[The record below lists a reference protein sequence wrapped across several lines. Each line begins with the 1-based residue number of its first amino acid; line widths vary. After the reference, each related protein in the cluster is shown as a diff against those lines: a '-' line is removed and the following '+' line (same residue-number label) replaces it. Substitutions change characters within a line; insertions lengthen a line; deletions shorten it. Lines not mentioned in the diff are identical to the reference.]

1 MKEYVAETGGRYT
14 YADDILNLQELALS
28 MTSIFTG
35 CSNFIISGCEVS
47 GSEIAPGYVWIN
59 HRVRLFSGCKNATW
73 PYYIYEQNSNET
85 VTYANEV
92 NKRGRSLYLS
102 AGGNA
107 VPDVADP
114 ITGHLPQFIEMT
126 SGYCPRFIDKFF
138 GKYAVLADSPFAK
151 QTVKK
156 DLVLTG
162 NFSADKNIES
172 KTAVSVV
179 NAENGYSLR
188 NIVKVNGNA
197 AIGAYLNGLLI
208 NEIVIGTDG
217 SFTFIKQGKELAR
230 VSENGISYTYLSGI
244 ASKTGAVYISGS
256 SLTNYDDNT
265 DNGSIDINTTG
276 ATGGTAKFRNFNVY
290 DGKQA
295 IRPLFHVNGKEGA
308 LYANGKFTIRST
320 GSGVV
325 LANTAYLKDN
335 MLLTNIY
342 AWADSKGEI
351 IGSIGYANA
360 ESFNLSVRNLLG
372 NIELVAEGYVNI
384 TGILKIGGTNIGDI
398 YVTQKSF
405 TEELKT
411 KVTAIAGKQLSTE
424 DFTTIYKR
432 KLDAINGGSIESA
445 DSGFVTS
452 KDVAAALKLKLAIS
466 ENLRDIANKGMARTN
481 LDVYSTEEA
490 NGRFLKV
497 SEKLLELVSLT
508 ADEVNGLTAEQAAA
522 LKAQKQEAVR
532 MNIDA
537 EKKGI
542 GELKLSKA
550 GNLNDLT
557 DKAVARKNI
566 SVYSTTEIDD
576 LLAGKLGSEGAYQGV
591 VFTEEL
597 KKKLEGIKSGN
608 FSYTDGNGTSHAEI
622 EGYVSISQV
631 KKELAKK
638 AERLLTGYN
647 DNEKRGIAGSLG
659 FYQKSE
665 TDDKFASVASLF
677 QDYITYLVKQGKN
690 TAEAQRALR
699 DKLDVFSKADVTGAY
714 LRKDGKLS
722 DLSLPNADARK
733 QACRT
738 LGAAY
743 AEEYEPKVTDTGWLQ
758 MSNSGSATDTRGL
771 FIRQLGNIV
780 CIQGTVNT
788 ARRDGSNT
796 GGVVAVIPNKIPAPK
811 YGLRTSLCDY
821 NDDHKYN
828 RGASFVIPE
837 NSRNIHIYESGWYN
851 VTTNINFTYMI

>member
-59 HRVRLFSGCKNATW
+59 QRVRLFSGCKNATW

-156 DLVLTG
+156 DLILTG

-179 NAENGYSLR
+179 NSENGYSIR
-188 NIVKVNGNA
+188 IIVKANGDA
-197 AIGAYLNGLLI
+197 SVGAYLNGLLV

-230 VSENGISYTYLSGI
+230 VGENGISYTYLSGVT
-244 ASKTGAVYISGS
+244 SKAGAVYISGS

-276 ATGGTAKFRNFNVY
+276 LTGGTAKFRNFNVY

-295 IRPLFHVNGKEGA
+295 IRPLFQVNGKEGA

-320 GSGVV
+320 GSGAV
-325 LANTAYLKDN
+325 LSNTAYLKDN
-335 MLLTNIY
+335 MLLTNNY
-342 AWADSKGEI
+342 TWADSGGEI
-351 IGSIGYANA
+351 IGSIGYNDT
-360 ESFNLSVRNLLG
+360 ESFDLSIHNLLG
-372 NIELVAEGYVNI
+372 NILLVSKGHVDIAG
-384 TGILKIGGTNIGDI
+384 TLKIGGMNISDI
-398 YVTQKSF
+398 YVAQKDF
-405 TEELKT
+405 AEKLKK
-411 KVTAIAGKQLSTE
+411 KVSVVAGKQLSTE
-424 DFTTIYKR
+424 DFTTDYKK
-432 KLDAINGGSIESA
+432 KLDAISGGSIESA
-445 DSGFVTS
+445 GDGFVTS
-452 KDVAAALKLKLAIS
+452 RDVAAALKLKLTIS
-466 ENLRDIANKGMARTN
+466 ENLGDIVNKGTARSN
-481 LDVYSTEEA
+481 LDVYSKGES
-490 NGRFLKV
+490 NGRFLKI

-522 LKAQKQEAVR
+522 LKAGKQEAVR
-532 MNIDA
+532 TNIDA
-537 EKKGI
+537 EKKGT

-550 GNLNDLT
+550 GNLNDLA
-557 DKAVARKNI
+557 DKVAARKNI
-566 SVYSTTEIDD
+566 SVYSTTEVDD

-608 FSYTDGNGTSHAEI
+608 FSYTDGNGTSHAEV
-622 EGYVSISQV
+622 EGYVSTSLV
-631 KKELAKK
+631 KKELTKK

-647 DNEKRGIAGSLG
+647 DNEKRSIAGSLG

-665 TDDKFASVASLF
+665 ADDKFASVASLF

-690 TAEAQRALR
+690 TAEAQRTLR
-699 DKLDVFSKADVTGAY
+699 DKLDVLSKTDVTGAY

-722 DLSLPNADARK
+722 DLSLPNADAKK

-743 AEEYEPKVTDTGWLQ
+743 AEEYEPKVTDTGWMQ
-758 MSNSGSATDTRGL
+758 MSNSGSATDTRNL
-771 FIRQLGNIV
+771 FIRQIGNVV
-780 CIQGTVNT
+780 CIQGTINT
-788 ARRDGSNT
+788 ARRDGSNM

-811 YGLRTSLCDY
+811 YGLRTSLCDF
-821 NDDHKYN
+821 NDNHKYN
-828 RGASFVIPE
+828 RGSSFVIPG
-837 NSRNIHIYESGWYN
+837 NSRNIYIYESGWYN

>member
-14 YADDILNLQELALS
+14 YADDILNLQDLALS

-35 CSNFIISGCEVS
+35 CSNFVISGCEVS
-47 GSEIAPGYVWIN
+47 GGEIAPGYVWIN
-59 HRVRLFSGCKNATW
+59 QRVRYFSGCKNATW

-126 SGYCPRFIDKFF
+126 SSYCPRFIDKFF

-197 AIGAYLNGLLI
+197 AVGAYLNGLLI

-244 ASKTGAVYISGS
+244 TSKTGAVYISGS

-276 ATGGTAKFRNFNVY
+276 AIGGTAKFRNFNVY

-295 IRPLFHVNGKEGA
+295 IRPLFQVNGKEGA
-308 LYANGKFTIRST
+308 LYANGKFTIRNT

-335 MLLTNIY
+335 MLLTNSY
-342 AWADSKGEI
+342 VWTDSRGER
-351 IGSIGYANA
+351 IGCIGYDNT
-360 ESFNLSVRNLLG
+360 ESFDFSVCNLLG
-372 NIELVAEGYVNI
+372 NIELATEGYVNI
-384 TGILKIGGTNIGDI
+384 AGILKIGGVDINDI

-405 TEELKT
+405 TEELKK
-411 KVTAIAGKQLSTE
+411 KVTAIVGKQLSME
-424 DFTTIYKR
+424 DFTTNYKK
-432 KLDAINGGSIESA
+432 KLDAISGSSIESA
-445 DSGFVTS
+445 DDGFVTAR
-452 KDVAAALKLKLAIS
+452 DIAAALKLKLAIS
-466 ENLRDIANKGMARTN
+466 ENLGDIANRGTARSN
-481 LDVYSTEEA
+481 LDVYSKGEA
-490 NGRFLKV
+490 NGRFLKA

-532 MNIDA
+532 ANIDA
-537 EKKGI
+537 EKRGV
-542 GELKLSKA
+542 GELKLNKA
-550 GNLNDLT
+550 GNLNDLS
-557 DKAVARKNI
+557 DKVVARKNI
-566 SVYSTTEIDD
+566 SVYSTTEIDK
-576 LLAGKLGSEGAYQGV
+576 LLEKKLNADDAYTGV
-591 VFTEEL
+591 AFTEEM
-597 KKKLEGIKSGN
+597 KQKLENIKGGN
-608 FSYTDGNGTSHAEI
+608 FAYVDAEGVSHSPV
-622 EGYVSISQV
+622 EGFVITSQV
-631 KKELAKK
+631 VKELSKK
-638 AERLLTGYN
+638 ANLLLDGYN
-647 DNEKRGIAGSLG
+647 ESQRSTIATNINVYSKTVADG
-659 FYQKSE
+659 
-665 TDDKFASVASLF
+665 KFASIESLF
-677 QDYITYLVKQGKN
+677 QDYITHLVKQGKN
-690 TAEAQRALR
+690 TTEAQKTLR
-699 DKLDVFSKADVTGAY
+699 DKLDVLSKSDVAGTY
-714 LRKDGKLS
+714 LRKDGKLL
-722 DLSLPNADARK
+722 DLSLPNAEAKK

-743 AEEYEPKVTDTGWLQ
+743 AEEYEPKVIDTGWLQ
-758 MSNSGSATDTRGL
+758 MSNSGSATDTRSL
-771 FIRQLGNIV
+771 FIRQIGNIV

-788 ARRDGSNT
+788 ARKDGSNM

-821 NDDHKYN
+821 NDNHKYN
-828 RGASFVIPE
+828 RGASFVIPG
-837 NSRNIHIYESGWYN
+837 NSRNILIYESGWN
-851 VTTNINFTYMI
+851 NTTTNINFTYMI

>member
-1 MKEYVAETGGRYT
+1 MKEFVAETGGRYT

-28 MTSIFTG
+28 MTAIFTD

-59 HRVRLFSGCKNATW
+59 GRVRHFSGCKNATW
-73 PYYIYEQNSNET
+73 PYYIYEHNSHET

-92 NKRGRSLYLS
+92 NKKGRSLYLS

-114 ITGHLPQFIEMT
+114 ITGHLPQFIEIS
-126 SGYCPRFIDKFF
+126 SGYSPRFIDKFF

-162 NFSADKNIES
+162 NFSAEKNIES

-179 NAENGYSLR
+179 NTENGYSLR
-188 NIVKVNGNA
+188 NIVKANGDA
-197 AIGAYLNGLLI
+197 VVGAYLNGLLV

-217 SFTFIKQGKELAR
+217 SFTFMKQGKELAR
-230 VSENGISYTYLSGI
+230 VTESGISYTYQSGI
-244 ASKTGAVYISGS
+244 TSKAGAVYISGS
-256 SLTNYDDNT
+256 SLTNYDDDT

-276 ATGGTAKFRNFNVY
+276 VAGGSTKFRNFNVY

-295 IRPLFHVNGKEGA
+295 VHPLFQVNGKEGA
-308 LYANGKFTIRST
+308 VYANGKLTIRNT

-335 MLLTNIY
+335 MLLTNNY
-342 AWADSKGEI
+342 SWADSKGDK
-351 IGSIGYANA
+351 IGSIGYNDT
-360 ESFNLSVRNLLG
+360 ESFDLSVHNLLG
-372 NIELVAEGYVNI
+372 NIVLAAKGYVNI
-384 TGILKIGGTNIGDI
+384 AGTLKIGGTNISDL
-398 YVTQKSF
+398 YVSQKSF
-405 TEELKT
+405 TEELKK

-424 DFTTIYKR
+424 DFTTNYKK
-432 KLDAINGGSIESA
+432 KLDAISGGSIESA
-445 DSGFVTS
+445 GDGFVTS
-452 KDVAAALKLKLAIS
+452 KDVAAALKQKLALS
-466 ENLRDIANKGMARTN
+466 ENLGDLSNKGTARSN
-481 LDVYSTEEA
+481 LDVYSKEEA
-490 NGRFLKV
+490 NGRFLRV

-532 MNIDA
+532 ANIDA
-537 EKKGI
+537 EKKGT
-542 GELKLSKA
+542 GDLKLNKA
-550 GNLNDLT
+550 SNLNDLA
-557 DKAVARKNI
+557 DKVVARKNI
-566 SVYSTTEIDD
+566 SVYSTTEIDK
-576 LLAGKLGSEGAYQGV
+576 LLEKKLNADDAYSGV
-591 VFTEEL
+591 SFTEEM
-597 KKKLEGIKSGN
+597 KQKLENIKGGN
-608 FSYTDGNGTSHAEI
+608 FAYVDADGVSH
-622 EGYVSISQV
+622 SQV
-631 KKELAKK
+631 EGFVTSGQVMKELNKK
-638 AERLLTGYN
+638 ANLLLDGYN
-647 DNEKRGIAGSLG
+647 ESQKNTIAANINVYSKTAADG
-659 FYQKSE
+659 
-665 TDDKFASVASLF
+665 KFASVESLF

-690 TAEAQRALR
+690 TSEAQKMLR
-699 DKLDVFSKADVTGAY
+699 DKLDVLSKSDVTSAY

-722 DLSLPNADARK
+722 DLSLPNADAKK
-733 QACRT
+733 QVCRT

-743 AEEYEPKVTDTGWLQ
+743 AEEYEPKIVDTGWMQ
-758 MSNSGSATDTRGL
+758 MSNSGSATDTRNL
-771 FIRQLGNIV
+771 YIRQIGNIV

-788 ARRDGSNT
+788 ARRDGSNM

-837 NSRNIHIYESGWYN
+837 NSRNIQIHESGWYN
-851 VTTNINFTYMI
+851 ITTNINFTYMI

>member
-28 MTSIFTG
+28 MTAIFTD

-47 GSEIAPGYVWIN
+47 DSEIAPGCVWIN
-59 HRVRLFSGCKNATW
+59 GRVRYFSGCKNATW

-92 NKRGRSLYLS
+92 NKRGRCLYLS

-114 ITGHLPQFIEMT
+114 ITGHLPQFIEMA

-156 DLVLTG
+156 DLVLAG

-188 NIVKVNGNA
+188 NIVKANGDA
-197 AIGAYLNGLLI
+197 AVGAYLNGLLV

-230 VSENGISYTYLSGI
+230 VCENGISYTYLSGI
-244 ASKTGAVYISGS
+244 TSKTGAIYISGS

-276 ATGGTAKFRNFNVY
+276 AQGGTAKFRNFNVY

-295 IRPLFHVNGKEGA
+295 IRPLFQVNGKEGVV
-308 LYANGKFTIRST
+308 YVNGKFTIRNT

-360 ESFNLSVRNLLG
+360 ESFNLTVRNLLG
-372 NIELVAEGYVNI
+372 NIELTAEGYVNI
-384 TGILKIGGTNIGDI
+384 AGTLKIGGVDISDI

-405 TEELKT
+405 TEELKK

-424 DFTTIYKR
+424 DFTTNYKK
-432 KLDAINGGSIESA
+432 KLDAISGGSIESA
-445 DSGFVTS
+445 GDGFVTS
-452 KDVAAALKLKLAIS
+452 RDVAAALKMKLTIS
-466 ENLRDIANKGMARTN
+466 ENLGDIANKGTARSN
-481 LDVYSTEEA
+481 LDVYSKGES
-490 NGRFLKV
+490 NGRFLKI

-522 LKAQKQEAVR
+522 LKEQKQEAVR

-542 GELKLSKA
+542 GDLKLNKV
-550 GNLNDLT
+550 GNLNDLA
-557 DKAVARKNI
+557 DKVAARKNI
-566 SVYSTTEIDD
+566 SVYSTIEIDK
-576 LLAGKLGSEGAYQGV
+576 LLEKKLNSDDAYTGV
-591 VFTEEL
+591 AFTEEM
-597 KKKLEGIKSGN
+597 KQKLENIKGGN
-608 FSYTDGNGTSHAEI
+608 FAYVDAEGVSH
-622 EGYVSISQV
+622 SQV
-631 KKELAKK
+631 EGFVTTSQVLKELNKK
-638 AERLLTGYN
+638 ANLLLDGYN
-647 DNEKRGIAGSLG
+647 ES
-659 FYQKSE
+659 QKS
-665 TDDKFASVASLF
+665 TIAANINVYSKTIADGRFASIESLF
-677 QDYITYLVKQGKN
+677 QDYITHLVKQGKN
-690 TAEAQRALR
+690 TAEAQKMLR
-699 DKLDVFSKADVTGAY
+699 DKLDVLSKSDVSGTY

-722 DLSLPNADARK
+722 DLLLPNADAKK
-733 QACRT
+733 QVCRT

-743 AEEYEPKVTDTGWLQ
+743 AEEYELKVMDTGWLQ

-771 FIRQLGNIV
+771 FIRQIGNIV

-788 ARRDGSNT
+788 ARRDGSNM
-796 GGVVAVIPNKIPAPK
+796 GGIVAVIPNKIPAPK

-821 NDDHKYN
+821 NDDAKYN
-828 RGASFVIPE
+828 RGSSFVIPG
-837 NSRNIHIYESGWYN
+837 NSRNIYIYESGWYN
-851 VTTNINFTYMI
+851 TTTNINFTYMI